1 MSNKSRIESLLRSG
15 PLTISRLRGLTGMP
29 RGTVSSI
36 LNTNAVFFR
45 ARKLP
50 GTYEYLWAVVNG
62 PVGQGSATDDPT
74 ALDAPPEA
82 EPAEIV
88 ARDRTIVGLRTQ
100 LAQTRKLYREGLESD
115 TLAQKVVADA
125 LAEIRAMPPVDT
137 EPYRARLDLAD
148 VTKTPQDVVALNSCL
163 HFGEVVDAG
172 STMKLGGYSPALAA
186 ARWQYYVDTI
196 LDLVANHHRGDN
208 IRKLYVVNVGD
219 NVSGDIHLELQAT
232 NAFPLGAQ
240 MVRCAHLIAAGV
252 RDLAASFEEV
262 EFVGTVGNHG
272 RFEKK
277 PAFKEKAN
285 NADWVIYQMVA
296 ALLADQPNVKVT
308 VPNSPWATFPI
319 QGHNF
324 FFTHGDNI
332 KSYMQFP
339 WYDAKRF
346 TTEMAQLLVSGG
358 AEYPEYWGFGQFHQ
372 VNMAQLSYGEWLF
385 TGSFK
390 GPDEYSIGKL
400 RAGTPPNQLFFG
412 VHPRRGVSFRYPV
425 VMTDAA
431 VEVQDRYLRF
441 GDPEWSPAG

>member
-1 MSNKSRIESLLRSG
+1 MTALEKIATLLCLGRPMTAAEIAAHLG
-15 PLTISRLRGLTGMP
+15 IPH
-29 RGTVSSI
+29 GTVTSVLYSHREAFEKVDG
-36 LNTNAVFFR
+36 T
-45 ARKLP
+45 P
-50 GTYEYLWAVVNG
+50 GAAWRVMSGVNMDIN
-62 PVGQGSATDDPT
+62 QTT
-74 ALDAPPEA
+74 APEPA
-82 EPAEIV
+82 EPAELIE
-88 ARDRTIVGLRTQ
+88 RDKTITGLRAQ
-100 LAQTRKLYREGLESD
+100 LSETRKLYRHALEAD
-115 TLAQKVVADA
+115 TLAQKVTESA
-125 LAEIRAMPPVDT
+125 LAEIKAMAPVDN
-137 EPYRARLDLAD
+137 EPYRARIDLSD

-163 HFGEVVDAG
+163 HFGEVVDSSA
-172 STMKLGGYSPALAA
+172 TMGLGDYSPSLAA

-219 NVSGDIHLELQAT
+219 VVSGDIHLELKAT

-240 MVRCAHLIAAGV
+240 MVRCAHLLAAGI

-285 NADWVIYQMVA
+285 NADWVVYQMMA
-296 ALLADQPNVKVT
+296 GLLADQPNVKVT
-308 VPNSPWATFPI
+308 IPGSPWSAFPI
-319 QGHNF
+319 QGRNF

-332 KSYMQFP
+332 KSYFQFP

-358 AEYPEYWGFGQFHQ
+358 EPYPEYWGFGHFHQ
-372 VNMAQLSYGEWLF
+372 MNMAQLSYGEWLF

-400 RAGTPPNQLFFG
+400 RAGTPSNQLFFG
-412 VHPRRGVSFRYPV
+412 VHPRRGVSFRYPI
-425 VMTDAA
+425 VMEAA
-431 VEVQDRYLRF
+431 STEVQGRYLKY
-441 GDPEWSPAG
+441 GDPEWEVS